1 MKKIFAMILALSLTV
16 GMFTACGSET
26 TEDTSG
32 AVTSSMTAQEQK
44 ELLKENNETAEL
56 LSNTVDAWIADYA
69 VIGVMYSPGTYKF
82 TVAEASES
90 ESVEEPTS
98 DSTKKILTEEET
110 LLDIKRICWMTMK
123 DLNKSNGVI
132 VIDIRSN
139 VDDCDVV
146 TNCYLAG
153 AYYSDSETSDC
164 AGAYCGYSVG
174 GVPSS
179 APSFNINDIPDEYIK
194 PMK

>member
-16 GMFTACGSET
+16 GIFTACGSET

-32 AVTSSMTAQEQK
+32 AVTSSMTEQEQK
-44 ELLKENNETAEL
+44 ELLKENNEMAKL
-56 LSNTVDAWIADYA
+56 LSNAVDDWIDDYA
-69 VIGVMYSPGTYKF
+69 YIGIMYSPGTYKF
-82 TVAEASES
+82 TLAEASEA

-110 LLDIKRICWMTMK
+110 LLDLKRLCWMT
-123 DLNKSNGVI
+123 LNPKGGVI

-139 VDDCDVV
+139 VNDCDVV
-146 TNCYLAG
+146 TNCYVAG

-164 AGAYCGYSVG
+164 AGAYGIKS
-174 GVPSS
+174 PLS